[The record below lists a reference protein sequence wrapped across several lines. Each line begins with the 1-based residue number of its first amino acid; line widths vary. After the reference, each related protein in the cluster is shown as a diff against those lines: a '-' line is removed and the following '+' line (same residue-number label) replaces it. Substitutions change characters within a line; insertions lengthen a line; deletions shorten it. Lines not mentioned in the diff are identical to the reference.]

1 MCLVVSLEG
10 SVALH
15 LESIEYKDLGVA
27 YHLLD
32 LQLLAEGTG
41 AHELQTRVSLS
52 RPEMC
57 IAPELL

>member
-1 MCLVVSLEG
+1 MSLED
-10 SVALH
+10 SVALN
-15 LESIEYKDLGVA
+15 LELIESKDLGVA

-32 LQLLAEGTG
+32 LQLLTEGTG